1 MPFTT
6 ISAMSMKVFHPV
18 YISDSYKKKAL
29 RKITIATGLGRQKHK
44 ESFRSCG
51 IAQILNN
58 AGIRHMFYGQ

>member
-6 ISAMSMKVFHPV
+6 ISAMSMKVFDPV
-18 YISDSYKKKAL
+18 YVSDSYKKAL

-58 AGIRHMFYGQ
+58 AGIRHRFYGQ